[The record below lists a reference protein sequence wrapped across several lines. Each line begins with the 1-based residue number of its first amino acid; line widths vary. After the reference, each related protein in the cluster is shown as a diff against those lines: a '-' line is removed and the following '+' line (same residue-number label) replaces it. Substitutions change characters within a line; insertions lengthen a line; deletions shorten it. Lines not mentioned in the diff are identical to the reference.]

1 MVRNSHRTNY
11 ENLLWCSNHIGAWLE
26 IVIGLTM
33 KIYSGAQII
42 LGFKYSIGFVAM
54 L

>member
-1 MVRNSHRTNY
+1 
-11 ENLLWCSNHIGAWLE
+11 
-26 IVIGLTM
+26 M

-42 LGFKYSIGFVAM
+42 LEFKYSIGFVAM

>member
-1 MVRNSHRTNY
+1 
-11 ENLLWCSNHIGAWLE
+11 
-26 IVIGLTM
+26 M